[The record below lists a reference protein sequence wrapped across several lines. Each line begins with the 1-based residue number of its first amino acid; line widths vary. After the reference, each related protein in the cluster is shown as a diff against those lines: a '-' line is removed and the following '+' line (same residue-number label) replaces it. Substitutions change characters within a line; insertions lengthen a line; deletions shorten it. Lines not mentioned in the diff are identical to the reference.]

1 MKLWLECPHLSV
13 QFLKPRK
20 KTHTHTKKTNR
31 SDDKLIKKENT
42 LSEIVAKLKCGSYIW
57 GAKDDAVCNSA
68 FACLEKE
75 KRRGQRHVSIY

>member
-1 MKLWLECPHLSV
+1 MWLERPYLSV

-20 KTHTHTKKTNR
+20 NTHTHTQKKKTNR
-31 SDDKLIKKENT
+31 SDGKLRKKEDT

-68 FACLEKE
+68 FACLEKK
-75 KRRGQRHVSIY
+75 KRRETKGI